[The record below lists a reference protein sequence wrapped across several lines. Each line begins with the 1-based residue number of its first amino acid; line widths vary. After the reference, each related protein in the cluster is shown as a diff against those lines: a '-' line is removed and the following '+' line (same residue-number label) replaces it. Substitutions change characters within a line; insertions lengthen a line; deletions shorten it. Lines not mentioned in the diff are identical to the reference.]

1 MEIQAMEQSLA
12 IMRKKYKQV
21 DFFTREEIKKNA
33 ETIKQKLKKQRTQYK
48 IFCKQRLDEH
58 GKKVVEAIF

>member
-1 MEIQAMEQSLA
+1 
-12 IMRKKYKQV
+12 MRKKYKQV